1 MNDLISNKIQIETE
15 TVSSKDGKQTYSITR
30 RIVGMDECRAVMV
43 MLYPTRSA
51 LKMNVD
57 DSTFFHLTQHL
68 PELGISELTVINLFS
83 KVCRARMSTANL
95 KVDEENMRFIE
106 DNIMKRKDFKKI
118 PFIVAWGSSLQNCKS
133 ANESKARLL
142 KLFRKYNPKGIPQQL
157 TCSYDKLKNESA
169 PHPLFLGIRARNS
182 KWSLCDFKQSKNT
195 EVK

>member
-15 TVSSKDGKQTYSITR
+15 TVSTKDGKRTYSITR
-30 RIVGMDECRAVMV
+30 RIVGMDESRAVMV

-95 KVDEENMRFIE
+95 ECAIKYHSNGCLA
-106 DNIMKRKDFKKI
+106 
-118 PFIVAWGSSLQNCKS
+118 IVADWVISDFEQPQSFIIEALSG
-133 ANESKARLL
+133 
-142 KLFRKYNPKGIPQQL
+142 FDKGTQAYL
-157 TCSYDKLKNESA
+157 REWLENK
-169 PHPLFLGIRARNS
+169 
-182 KWSLCDFKQSKNT
+182 
-195 EVK
+195 